1 VNTTYYNEN
10 RIRMHSYKHVF
21 PWESA
26 SDYPSFGA
34 RHVFEIVRLGALF
47 RILLPSPS
55 KVHSENMEK
64 ELKSLME

>member
-1 VNTTYYNEN
+1 MKIELECTLTSMYF
-10 RIRMHSYKHVF
+10 RGRA
-21 PWESA
+21 PP
-26 SDYPSFGA
+26 DYPSFGA